1 MFSAIV
7 SFGLFIAI
15 IIIIIGCVLILLLLL
30 WQMKI
35 VFILQSRISV
45 QAIGQYWLNKES
57 NSASI

>member
-1 MFSAIV
+1 MFSVIV
-7 SFGLFIAI
+7 SFGLFIA